1 MLVILE
7 LSASSDAFDRC
18 YHVHRVLA
26 VEWRFPR
33 VVAVIGITTRN
44 LNASAKR
51 KLEIDDYLNQ
61 INIVASFT

>member
-18 YHVHRVLA
+18 CHVHRVLA